1 MSVPKFDVP
10 PYTQNAS
17 EPKPNRATVSPTHI
31 RHIRSK
37 PKQEKQIRLHI
48 TERLQRL
55 SEIPLPSLNAMM
67 IVPLPTD
74 DHQALSTC
82 EPMGLVGR
90 VWDED
95 EEDDGPDTAEG
106 SDDEE
111 FVFP

>member
-1 MSVPKFDVP
+1 
-10 PYTQNAS
+10 
-17 EPKPNRATVSPTHI
+17 
-31 RHIRSK
+31 
-37 PKQEKQIRLHI
+37 
-48 TERLQRL
+48 
-55 SEIPLPSLNAMM
+55 MM